1 MNNSFNNSFENKEP
15 QLMLRDNDEPD
26 IEEEKSQHSNHDDS
40 QQENEIPE
48 IIIKNTHAILKTDNE
63 ALIVNS
69 ITKDEIKTLEKQAQ
83 IERAKKI
90 FERLNEF

>member
-40 QQENEIPE
+40 RQENEIPE
-48 IIIKNTHAILKTDNE
+48 IISSDVMEPNE
-63 ALIVNS
+63 EVNS
-69 ITKDEIKTLEKQAQ
+69 TILQDVPV
-83 IERAKKI
+83 IENVIEEVRNIINGSAK
-90 FERLNEF
+90 